1 MDPYVRVVCENTKG
15 LDCVP
20 DEGFAQQI
28 DVTVG
33 VALVIE
39 WAARKK
45 AKNTAV
51 RVLQQLISG
60 EVGSAKDWEKT
71 RTMAEKAYSPE
82 STNARLLSNF
92 YLPDPPP
99 LLTLKQQWKC
109 DATVASLDA
118 FAFIEPIH
126 TDTALGMAIMEPCA
140 TATDTDTDTDNV
152 DLGQCDMVGPVDLRD
167 TFSTDTWFM
176 ETTDDT
182 ATGNTTICNV
192 TTLPTVPSFDM
203 LPIGQHVLVLAPGK
217 PRCQARAKTV
227 PNFHLEI
234 CPKSRYISGR
244 ILEVRQ
250 PLQQSNVGSDVNTWR
265 EKHLLSSFGRLFRPF
280 TRRPIRSFGSTE
292 FRNNFISKNL
302 QLEFTEYFF
311 MLMEPFL
318 KDIGVCR

>member
-1 MDPYVRVVCENTKG
+1 MKALEYF
-15 LDCVP
+15 P

-234 CPKSRYISGR
+234 CPKSRYR
-244 ILEVRQ
+244 
-250 PLQQSNVGSDVNTWR
+250 
-265 EKHLLSSFGRLFRPF
+265 GRLR
-280 TRRPIRSFGSTE
+280 
-292 FRNNFISKNL
+292 
-302 QLEFTEYFF
+302 
-311 MLMEPFL
+311 
-318 KDIGVCR
+318 